1 MIFALRWRMA
11 FASLNVFYIKGR
23 MVNRPYKSIK
33 RTKENNMTEASAL
46 ENKAKEMLKGVI
58 DFHIHT
64 GPDIYPRLLNDI
76 EVAEQAKKAGMAA
89 ILIKSH
95 ATITGDRAQ
104 IAEKVT
110 GFPVFGGVA
119 LNWHIGGLNKYAV
132 ECAAKLG
139 VKEVW
144 MPTTHATNYL
154 KHVNHVPMFAKS
166 MPKDIKGISIL
177 RDNGSLVPE
186 VGPILEIVAKNNM
199 ILATGHLSPEEGL
212 ALISEA
218 KKAGVEKIV
227 VTHPV
232 ASFVNYSVAQ
242 MSEAISRGATYLEHV
257 FNDCTPQVAN
267 PLPPSALGDAI
278 KAIGAQYCIMSTDSG
293 QVVNPP
299 PVEVMAWY
307 IREMLKYGISE
318 KDIRTMTITNPGRI
332 LGLSKLS

>member
-1 MIFALRWRMA
+1 
-11 FASLNVFYIKGR
+11 
-23 MVNRPYKSIK
+23 MV
-33 RTKENNMTEASAL
+33 TKTTLGKQA
-46 ENKAKEMLKGVI
+46 AKMLPGTI

-76 EVAEQAKKAGMAA
+76 EVARQAKRAGMKA

-104 IAEKVT
+104 VAQSVT
-110 GFPVFGGVA
+110 NFPVFGGVA
-119 LNWHIGGLNKYAV
+119 LNWHVGGLNKYAV

-139 VKEVW
+139 AKEVW

-154 KHVNHVPMFAKS
+154 KYVDHVPMFAKS

-177 RDNGSLVPE
+177 REDGSLVPE
-186 VGPILEIVAKNNM
+186 LEPILEIIAKSGM

-212 ALISEA
+212 ALIPEA
-218 KKAGVEKIV
+218 RKAGVEKIV

-232 ASFVNYSVAQ
+232 ATFVNYSVDQ
-242 MSEAISRGATYLEHV
+242 MREALSRGATYLEHV

-278 KAIGAQYCIMSTDSG
+278 RAIGPEYCIMSTDSG

-299 PVEVMAWY
+299 PVKVMTWY
-307 IREMLKYGISE
+307 IKEMLQYGLAS
-318 KDIRTMTITNPGRI
+318 KAIRTMTITNPGRI
-332 LGLSKLS
+332 LGLKK

>member
-1 MIFALRWRMA
+1 
-11 FASLNVFYIKGR
+11 
-23 MVNRPYKSIK
+23 MV
-33 RTKENNMTEASAL
+33 TKTTLGKQA
-46 ENKAKEMLKGVI
+46 AKMLPGTI

-76 EVAEQAKKAGMAA
+76 EVARQAKRAGMKA

-104 IAEKVT
+104 VAQSVT
-110 GFPVFGGVA
+110 NFPVFGGVA
-119 LNWHIGGLNKYAV
+119 LNWHVGGLNKYAV

-139 VKEVW
+139 AKEVW

-154 KHVNHVPMFAKS
+154 KYVDHVPMFAKS

-177 RDNGSLVPE
+177 REDGSLVPE
-186 VGPILEIVAKNNM
+186 LEPILEIIAKSGM

-212 ALISEA
+212 ALNPEA
-218 KKAGVEKIV
+218 RKAGVEKIV

-232 ASFVNYSVAQ
+232 ATFVNYSVDQ
-242 MSEAISRGATYLEHV
+242 MREALSRGATYLEHV

-278 KAIGAQYCIMSTDSG
+278 RAIGPEYCIMSTDSG

-299 PVEVMAWY
+299 PVKVMTWY
-307 IREMLKYGISE
+307 IKEMLQYGLAS
-318 KDIRTMTITNPGRI
+318 KAIRTMTITNPGRI
-332 LGLSKLS
+332 LGLKK

>member
-1 MIFALRWRMA
+1 MPA
-11 FASLNVFYIKGR
+11 
-23 MVNRPYKSIK
+23 KS
-33 RTKENNMTEASAL
+33 TL
-46 ENKAKEMLKGVI
+46 EKQAGKMLEGTI

-76 EVAEQAKKAGMAA
+76 EAARQAKRAGMKA

-104 IAEKVT
+104 IAQSVT
-110 GFPVFGGVA
+110 NFPVFGGVA
-119 LNWHIGGLNKYAV
+119 LNWHVGGLNKYAV

-139 VKEVW
+139 AKEVW
-144 MPTTHATNYL
+144 MPTTHAASYL
-154 KHVNHVPMFAKS
+154 KYVDHVPMFAKS

-177 RDNGSLVPE
+177 RQDGSFVPE
-186 VGPILEIVAKNNM
+186 LGPILETVARIGM

-212 ALISEA
+212 ALIAEA
-218 KKAGVEKIV
+218 RKAGVEKIV

-232 ASFVNYSVAQ
+232 ASFVNYSVDQ
-242 MSEAISRGATYLEHV
+242 MREALSRGATYLEHV

-278 KAIGAQYCIMSTDSG
+278 RAIGPEFCIMSTDSG

-299 PVEVMAWY
+299 PVKVMAWY
-307 IREMLKYGISE
+307 IKEMLKYGLSP
-318 KDIRTMTITNPGRI
+318 KAIRTMTITNPGRI
-332 LGLSKLS
+332 LGLKK

>member
-1 MIFALRWRMA
+1 MLA
-11 FASLNVFYIKGR
+11 FAGMTNFRKEKKMVAKGSLEKQ
-23 MVNRPYKSIK
+23 
-33 RTKENNMTEASAL
+33 
-46 ENKAKEMLKGVI
+46 AKEMIKGTI

-76 EVAEQAKKAGMAA
+76 EVARQAKRAGMKA

-104 IAEKVT
+104 IAQAVT
-110 GFPVFGGVA
+110 DFPVFGGVA
-119 LNWHIGGLNKYAV
+119 LNWHVGGLNKYAV

-144 MPTTHATNYL
+144 MPTTHATNYQ
-154 KHVNHVPMFAKS
+154 KYVDHVPMFAKS

-177 RDNGSLVPE
+177 REDGSLVPE
-186 VGPILEIVAKNNM
+186 LGPILEIIAKNGM

-212 ALISEA
+212 ALIPEA
-218 KKAGVEKIV
+218 KRAGVEKIV

-232 ASFVNYSVAQ
+232 ASFVNYSVDQ
-242 MSEAISRGATYLEHV
+242 MREAMSRGATYLEHV

-278 KAIGAQYCIMSTDSG
+278 KAIGPEYCIMSTDSG

-299 PVEVMAWY
+299 PVKVMAWY
-307 IREMLKYGISE
+307 IKEMLQYGFSA
-318 KDIRTMTITNPGRI
+318 KAIRTMTITNPGRI
-332 LGLSKLS
+332 LGLKK

>member
-1 MIFALRWRMA
+1 MA
-11 FASLNVFYIKGR
+11 AKG
-23 MVNRPYKSIK
+23 N
-33 RTKENNMTEASAL
+33 L
-46 ENKAKEMLKGVI
+46 EKQAQEMLKGAV

-64 GPDIYPRLLNDI
+64 GPDIYPRLMNDI
-76 EVAEQAKKAGMAA
+76 EVARQAKRAGMKA

-104 IAEKVT
+104 IAQAVT

-119 LNWHIGGLNKYAV
+119 LNWHVGGLNKFAV

-139 VKEVW
+139 AKQVW
-144 MPTTHATNYL
+144 MPTTHAVHYL
-154 KHVNHVPMFAKS
+154 KYVDHVPMFAKS

-177 RDNGSLVPE
+177 REDGGFVPE
-186 VGPILEIVAKNNM
+186 LGPILEIIAKNGM

-218 KKAGVEKIV
+218 RKAGINKIV

-232 ASFVNYSVAQ
+232 ASFVNYSVDQ
-242 MSEAISRGATYLEHV
+242 MREALSRGATYLEHV

-278 KAIGAQYCIMSTDSG
+278 RAIGPEFCIMSTDSG

-299 PVEVMAWY
+299 PVKVMAWY
-307 IREMLKYGISE
+307 IKEMLQYGFSLRA
-318 KDIRTMTITNPGRI
+318 IRTMTIANPARI
-332 LGLSKLS
+332 LSLKGS

>member
-1 MIFALRWRMA
+1 MA
-11 FASLNVFYIKGR
+11 GLGKIYIKKEKK
-23 MVNRPYKSIK
+23 MVAKGN
-33 RTKENNMTEASAL
+33 L
-46 ENKAKEMLKGVI
+46 EKQAKEMLPGTI

-76 EVAEQAKKAGMAA
+76 EVARQAKRAGMKA

-104 IAEKVT
+104 IAQAVT
-110 GFPVFGGVA
+110 DFPVFGGVA
-119 LNWHIGGLNKYAV
+119 LNWHVGGLNKYAV

-154 KHVNHVPMFAKS
+154 KYVDHVPMFAKS
-166 MPKDIKGISIL
+166 MPKDIRGISIL
-177 RDNGSLVPE
+177 REDGSLVPDLA
-186 VGPILEIVAKNNM
+186 PILDIIARNEM

-212 ALISEA
+212 ALIPEA
-218 KKAGVEKIV
+218 KRAGVEKIV

-232 ASFVNYSVAQ
+232 ASFVNYSTDQ
-242 MSEAISRGATYLEHV
+242 MREALSLGATYLEHV

-278 KAIGAQYCIMSTDSG
+278 RAIGPEYCIMSTDSG

-299 PVEVMAWY
+299 PVQVMAWY
-307 IREMLKYGISE
+307 IKEMLQYGFSQ
-318 KDIRTMTITNPGRI
+318 KAIRTMTITNPGRI
-332 LGLSKLS
+332 LGLKK

>member
-1 MIFALRWRMA
+1 MVTKSTLEKQ
-11 FASLNVFYIKGR
+11 ASK
-23 MVNRPYKSIK
+23 
-33 RTKENNMTEASAL
+33 
-46 ENKAKEMLKGVI
+46 MLQGTI

-76 EVAEQAKKAGMAA
+76 EVARQAKRAGMKA

-104 IAEKVT
+104 VAQSVT
-110 GFPVFGGVA
+110 NFPVFGGVA
-119 LNWHIGGLNKYAV
+119 LNWRVGGLNKYAV

-139 VKEVW
+139 AKEVW

-154 KHVNHVPMFAKS
+154 KYVDHVPMFAKS

-177 RDNGSLVPE
+177 REDGSFVPE
-186 VGPILEIVAKNNM
+186 LGPILEAIAKNGM

-212 ALISEA
+212 ALILEA
-218 KKAGVEKIV
+218 RKAGIDKIV
-227 VTHPV
+227 ITHPV
-232 ASFVNYSVAQ
+232 ASFVNYSVDQ
-242 MSEAISRGATYLEHV
+242 MREALSRGATYLEHV

-278 KAIGAQYCIMSTDSG
+278 RAIGPEYCIMSTDSG

-299 PVEVMAWY
+299 PVKVMTWY
-307 IREMLKYGISE
+307 IKEMLQYGLSP
-318 KDIRTMTITNPGRI
+318 KAIRTMTITNPGRI
-332 LGLSKLS
+332 LGLKK

>member
-1 MIFALRWRMA
+1 MA
-11 FASLNVFYIKGR
+11 AKG
-23 MVNRPYKSIK
+23 K
-33 RTKENNMTEASAL
+33 L
-46 ENKAKEMLKGVI
+46 EKQAEEMLKGAI

-64 GPDIYPRLLNDI
+64 GPDIYPRLMNDI
-76 EVAEQAKKAGMAA
+76 EVARQAKRAGMKA

-104 IAEKVT
+104 IAQAVT

-119 LNWHIGGLNKYAV
+119 LNWHVGGLNKFAV

-139 VKEVW
+139 AKQVW
-144 MPTTHATNYL
+144 MPTTHAVNYL
-154 KHVNHVPMFAKS
+154 KYVDHVPMFAKS
-166 MPKDIKGISIL
+166 MPKDIRGISIL
-177 RDNGSLVPE
+177 REDGEFVPE
-186 VGPILEIVAKNNM
+186 LGPILEIIAKNEM

-218 KKAGVEKIV
+218 RKAGINKIV

-232 ASFVNYSVAQ
+232 ASFVNYSVDQ
-242 MSEAISRGATYLEHV
+242 MREALSRGATYLEHV

-278 KAIGAQYCIMSTDSG
+278 RAIGPEFCIMSTDSG

-299 PVEVMAWY
+299 PVKVMAWY
-307 IREMLKYGISE
+307 IKEMLQYGFSLRA
-318 KDIRTMTITNPGRI
+318 IRTMTIANPARI
-332 LGLSKLS
+332 LSLKGS